1 MDAYLLNWLSNIIQ
15 KNISIYVFHLGQMTS
30 VFNSKPAE
38 TKTVS
43 GSEGREGP
51 INLFNQ
57 NWLKETCAGNH
68 LRCL

>member
-1 MDAYLLNWLSNIIQ
+1 MFFLSLV
-15 KNISIYVFHLGQMTS
+15 KMTS

-38 TKTVS
+38 TNTVS